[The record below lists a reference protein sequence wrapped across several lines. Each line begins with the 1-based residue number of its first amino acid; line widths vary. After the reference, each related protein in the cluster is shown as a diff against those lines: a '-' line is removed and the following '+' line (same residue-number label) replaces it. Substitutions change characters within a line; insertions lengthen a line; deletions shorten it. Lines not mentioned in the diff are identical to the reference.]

1 MVLLVIE
8 FQRAC
13 SRQRAQWL
21 KTAAVE
27 LYETQAQ
34 GRNKPRN
41 RPQSNLQFL
50 DFLRASMS
58 QPLAFAARD
67 RLGIIGRYYAAPDA
81 DMRGTRESLE
91 AALEAAG
98 IEVIDRAT
106 FFSELKVAGDPD
118 ICGNSF
124 YVSRFEGDQYMVNM
138 TGPAKTLVDAEI
150 ARRGADATVDG
161 PYNVGGRHKFF
172 LVTTMSDNA
181 QASLLKAAVSTV
193 ADRRR
198 KRKRQAPMI
207 SETVTPPWATNVPSS
222 DYLRDALQLN
232 EDLINRGVPDDLRL
246 KAAQFIADGEWK
258 TLQELQHLRKELGT
272 SLQKSEAGR
281 AIKVKVMRLF
291 YALNSV
297 LHLAERRR
305 RDWLQADGEPEPWR
319 YAEPPPPPP
328 PQRKADEGTATA
340 PAPAQAELDDRDCPL
355 VCPIAMDGHMREP
368 VTLPC
373 GCNFEKESVTE
384 WFRTES
390 SCPTCRKKMPRG
402 FDASTLGVNKLI
414 QQNAASLCK
423 CKVFSRD

>member
-1 MVLLVIE
+1 
-8 FQRAC
+8 
-13 SRQRAQWL
+13 
-21 KTAAVE
+21 
-27 LYETQAQ
+27 
-34 GRNKPRN
+34 
-41 RPQSNLQFL
+41 
-50 DFLRASMS
+50 
-58 QPLAFAARD
+58 
-67 RLGIIGRYYAAPDA
+67 
-81 DMRGTRESLE
+81 MRGTRESLE

-98 IEVIDRAT
+98 IEVIHRAPFT

-124 YVSRFEGDQYMVNM
+124 CVSRFEGDQYMVSM
-138 TGPAKTLVDAEI
+138 TRPAKALVDAEI
-150 ARRGADATVDG
+150 ARCGADATVDG
-161 PYNVGGRHKFF
+161 PYNVGSRGRHKFF
-172 LVTTMSDNA
+172 LVTAMSNNA

-232 EDLINRGVPDDLRL
+232 DDLINRGVPDDLRL
-246 KAAQFIADGEWK
+246 KAAQFFADGEWK
-258 TLQELQHLRKELGT
+258 TRQELKDLGKELRS
-272 SLQKSEAGR
+272 SLRNSEAGR
-281 AIKVKVMRLF
+281 AIIPKVTRLF
-291 YALNSV
+291 GALNSV

-305 RDWLQADGEPEPWR
+305 RDWLQADGEPEPWF
-319 YAEPPPPPP
+319 YAEPPPPPPP
-328 PQRKADEGTATA
+328 PQRKADDGSATA

-373 GCNFEKESVTE
+373 GCNFERESATE

-390 SCPTCRKKMPRG
+390 TCPTCRKKMPRG

-414 QQNAASLCK
+414 QQNATSLCK
-423 CKVFSRD
+423 CKVFARD